1 VKYYA
6 FYSTLGNKYA
16 GYSQKHPLF
25 RQKQQPINQ
34 QQVKQ
39 HRNTQPDLPN
49 RCFSLNSYNA
59 NMPTISTFYGIL
71 IRMFFNDHAPPH
83 FHVQYAEFKATVE
96 IKTLTIASG
105 ELPRRAQELVLDWA
119 ELHQQELLEDWRLCM
134 EKQQP
139 NAIAPLK

>member
-1 VKYYA
+1 VDDVHDPVIDRA
-6 FYSTLGNKYA
+6 SRRRRLSRPFDSDLCGA
-16 GYSQKHPLF
+16 GGAYGEFEL
-25 RQKQQPINQ
+25 IA
-34 QQVKQ
+34 
-39 HRNTQPDLPN
+39 DLV
-49 RCFSLNSYNA
+49 NSYNA

-96 IKTLTIASG
+96 IKTLTIATG
-105 ELPRRAQELVLDWA
+105 ELLRRAQELVLDWA